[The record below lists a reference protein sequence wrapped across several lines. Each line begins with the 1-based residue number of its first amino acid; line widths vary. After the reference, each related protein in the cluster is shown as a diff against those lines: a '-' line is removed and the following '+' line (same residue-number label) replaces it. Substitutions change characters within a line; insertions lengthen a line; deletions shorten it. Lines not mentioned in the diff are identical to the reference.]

1 MRQANSNEWSGY
13 QPHSN
18 VLWIHYLS
26 DKLCS
31 MKFRRSAGMRK
42 IKAALTRF
50 HNAPRSVGADCRALP
65 SRCCSWLDADR
76 CFAAEL
82 RNFRQDD
89 NAYSARCFTGTGV
102 LCPAG
107 PEDGTSAWA
116 AESP

>member
-50 HNAPRSVGADCRALP
+50 HNGPPQPQWEMCSGNQTETEPNEEEEDDGSASGPADT
-65 SRCCSWLDADR
+65 
-76 CFAAEL
+76 F
-82 RNFRQDD
+82 
-89 NAYSARCFTGTGV
+89 
-102 LCPAG
+102 
-107 PEDGTSAWA
+107 
-116 AESP
+116 